1 MDSTPSPETTRQ
13 TPRIE
18 DVLPGVQSSLPQD
31 DTQMRLVNQVH
42 MVLPWDGDLT
52 GKMLLVAPDPF

>member
-13 TPRIE
+13 TPRTE
-18 DVLPGVQSSLPQD
+18 DMLPGVQSSLPQD

-52 GKMLLVAPDPF
+52 GKMQLAAPDPF